1 MHQPILTDVV
11 ILLGVSIL
19 VVYLSHRAHLPA
31 VVGFLITGVLLG
43 PHGLGVVHGVE
54 EVELLAEIGVILVLF
69 SVGLEF
75 SLAELLRMRRAVLV
89 GGSVQ
94 VLGVLVATFGLLYVV
109 GITGSQAFFLGLIAS
124 LSSTAVV
131 MRLLQ
136 SRGELDAP
144 HGRLGLAVLVYQ
156 DLMIVPMMLLIPVLA
171 GTGGGV
177 GGALAGFALKA
188 AAVLAAVLVLARGV
202 VPRLLSAIVRTRS
215 RDLFLLSIV
224 AMCLATA
231 WGAAEAGLS
240 LALGAFL
247 AGLIVSE
254 SEYSV
259 QALSD
264 ILPFRDLFAS
274 FFFISIGMLL
284 DVDLV
289 MSEPL
294 GVVAL
299 VGCVL
304 FVKGLVAGTAALVL
318 RTAFST
324 AVLAGVALSQVGEF
338 SFVLARNG
346 LAEGLLSSEA
356 YRWFVVVA
364 VGSIGV
370 TPLLMAG
377 GPRLARALSA
387 LPLPQRI
394 RAGGLSRL
402 PPPGGVDAPPES
414 DHVVVIGFGLNG
426 RNVARAARVAGV
438 PVVAIDMNPT
448 IVAAA
453 RLEGVPILFGDATQR
468 PMLEH
473 LGAGTA
479 RVAVV
484 AISDPAATRM
494 ITAQLRDLAPGCR
507 IIARTRHLSEV
518 EPLREAGADV
528 VIPEELE
535 TSVEIVARLLAGYL
549 VPRREI
555 EAFLAELRAGGYEML
570 RTPVG
575 GSPSLADLGGPLTD
589 VEITTLRV
597 DVGSPMVGRPLA
609 ETDLRR
615 LYGVS
620 VLAIRRGDR
629 TIPNPG
635 GDAAI
640 EEGDAL
646 VVLGLA
652 EEINAASVLFAGGA
666 HPDVEST

>member
-11 ILLGVSIL
+11 ILLGVSIV
-19 VVYLSHRAHLPA
+19 VVYLSHRARLPP

-43 PHGLGVVHGVE
+43 PHGLGVVQGVD

-75 SLAELLRMRRAVLV
+75 SLAELLRMKRAVLL

-94 VLGVLVATFGLLYVV
+94 VLGVVAVTFGLLRMAGV
-109 GITGSQAFFLGLIAS
+109 TGSQAFFLGLIAS

-131 MRLLQ
+131 IRLLQ
-136 SRGELDAP
+136 SRAELDAP
-144 HGRLGLAVLVYQ
+144 HGRLGLAILVYQ
-156 DLMIVPMMLLIPVLA
+156 DLMIVPMMLLIPVL
-171 GTGGGV
+171 GGMQGSF

-188 AAVLAAVLVLARGV
+188 AVVLAAVLLLARAV
-202 VPRLLSAIVRTRS
+202 VPRLLRAIVRTRS

-254 SEYSV
+254 SDYSV

-284 DVDLV
+284 DV
-289 MSEPL
+289 
-294 GVVAL
+294 
-299 VGCVL
+299 
-304 FVKGLVAGTAALVL
+304 GLVASEPAGVLALVTGVLLVKGIVAGAAALVL
-318 RTAFST
+318 RMSLAT
-324 AVLAGVALSQVGEF
+324 AVLSGVALSQVGEF

-356 YRWFVVVA
+356 YRWFLVVA
-364 VGSIGV
+364 VASIGV
-370 TPLLMAG
+370 TPFLMAA
-377 GPRLARALSA
+377 GPRLARALSS
-387 LPLPQRI
+387 LPLPQWVRV
-394 RAGGLSRL
+394 GGLSPL
-402 PPPGGVDAPPES
+402 PHGGGDTPPTS

-426 RNVARAARVAGV
+426 RNVASAARVAGV

-453 RLEGVPILFGDATQR
+453 RTEGVPILFGDATQR

-473 LGAGTA
+473 LRVGTA

-484 AISDPAATRM
+484 AISDAAATRM

-518 EPLREAGADV
+518 EPLRDAGADV

-535 TSVEIVARLLAGYL
+535 TSVEIVARLLGVYL

-570 RTPVG
+570 RTAA
-575 GSPSLADLGGPLTD
+575 STSLSLSDLGGSLTD

-597 DVGSPMVGRPLA
+597 REGGSIVGHRLA
-609 ETDLRR
+609 DTDLRR

-620 VLAIRRGDR
+620 VLAIRRGEE

-635 GDAAI
+635 GDSVVEA
-640 EEGDAL
+640 GDAL

-652 EEINAASVLFAGGA
+652 EEISAASALFGGEA
-666 HPDVEST
+666 DPPGA